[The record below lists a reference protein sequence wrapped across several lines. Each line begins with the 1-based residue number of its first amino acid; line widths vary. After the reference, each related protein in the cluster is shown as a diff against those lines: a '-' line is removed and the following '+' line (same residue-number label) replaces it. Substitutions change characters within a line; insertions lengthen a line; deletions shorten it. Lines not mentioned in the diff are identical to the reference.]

1 MKKRK
6 FFSNSGI
13 LKWKMPLLISIL
25 FWMSLSGTAEAE
37 VQLRSISLR
46 LENVSLSEALSRIE
60 EASGYSFFY
69 DENKIDLSRQVS
81 VNAQNKAVKDILKN
95 ILFSTGMTFEISN
108 NQIVLV
114 PEKKA
119 AAKEVSVAVVQQ
131 QTHIVKGIVV
141 DNLGEP
147 VPGANVVEKGTT
159 NGIITDMDGAFSLT
173 VAPDAVLEIS
183 YIGYVTQ
190 SVSVKGKSTLNIT
203 LREDS
208 QALEEVVVTG
218 FGLSQKKATLTGAV
232 TAVGSE
238 DISRSVASTASGALV
253 GKIAGLNTRQT
264 DGRPGATTSIQI
276 RNMGDPLYVIDGVQ
290 SDAGQFNNIDFNDI
304 ESISVLKND
313 PISVFVGQD
322 GTFSALLFDGE
333 YRLTTR
339 DGNGPWVNNHES
351 VTVNLK
357 GHTEVNLEVTPYFM
371 ISNEQLSVTGSAM
384 NASFMI
390 NRIVPDAK
398 ISRVMLLLSKTQ
410 FADDVNNLY
419 RQDFSDVVPG
429 SVNLSADIS
438 GNTEIVKAKALY
450 ARVGVLA
457 NGADQAIYSPVVR
470 LK

>member
-1 MKKRK
+1 MQAAFSTYRK
-6 FFSNSGI
+6 CCMNKETSPESKLVGRVTYQGQALN
-13 LKWKMPLLISIL
+13 LR
-25 FWMSLSGTAEAE
+25 GTGEA
-37 VQLRSISLR
+37 VQLQLYQD
-46 LENVSLSEALSRIE
+46 
-60 EASGYSFFY
+60 GY
-69 DENKIDLSRQVS
+69 E
-81 VNAQNKAVKDILKN
+81 
-95 ILFSTGMTFEISN
+95 
-108 NQIVLV
+108 
-114 PEKKA
+114 
-119 AAKEVSVAVVQQ
+119 
-131 QTHIVKGIVV
+131 
-141 DNLGEP
+141 
-147 VPGANVVEKGTT
+147 
-159 NGIITDMDGAFSLT
+159 
-173 VAPDAVLEIS
+173 
-183 YIGYVTQ
+183 
-190 SVSVKGKSTLNIT
+190 
-203 LREDS
+203 
-208 QALEEVVVTG
+208 
-218 FGLSQKKATLTGAV
+218 
-232 TAVGSE
+232 
-238 DISRSVASTASGALV
+238 
-253 GKIAGLNTRQT
+253 
-264 DGRPGATTSIQI
+264 
-276 RNMGDPLYVIDGVQ
+276 
-290 SDAGQFNNIDFNDI
+290 
-304 ESISVLKND
+304 KND